1 MLTEI
6 LLGASALLGAGSL
19 ISNAVFGSRND
30 TRQEKQQTLQ
40 QEQLNQQLLSNYWST
55 MQNRESMNS
64 DRNQLSIALD
74 QTQEDIAS
82 NSYWLSQWQ
91 NEYDNTMKSSIDQAY
106 SAYSDVSNALTSGI
120 VQGAETGRIGGSV
133 GLINQAT
140 ASNLS
145 SLTGNSGLG
154 FSLNQKGS
162 LGNYIRSTS
171 LDMLADR
178 QTAQSAVNVSKRSIT
193 GYEDAISSLNSSLS
207 DMDYTLSDM
216 RKELR
221 AKGKLQ

>member
-19 ISNAVFGSRND
+19 ISNAVFGSKND
-30 TRQEKQQTLQ
+30 TRQEKQQSLQ

-106 SAYSDVSNALTSGI
+106 SAYSDVSNALTAGI

>member
-30 TRQEKQQTLQ
+30 TRQEKQQSLQ

-106 SAYSDVSNALTSGI
+106 SAYSDVSNALTAGI

-193 GYEDAISSLNSSLS
+193 GYEDAISSLNTSLA

-216 RKELR
+216 RKELK

>member
-19 ISNAVFGSRND
+19 ISNAVFGSKND
-30 TRQEKQQTLQ
+30 TRQEKQQSLQ